1 MLNVGL
7 CGFGGLGHVHASDL
21 AAMEDVNFC
30 AVCDINPDQLKKSE
44 VKINIDIAQGGFDIT
59 KANTYLDFREML
71 ANENLDVVV
80 TALPTDIHAEYAIL
94 AMEHGCH
101 VFSEKPM
108 ALNVEQCDRM
118 IDASRRTGKLL
129 MIAQC
134 IRFWPEYEY
143 LEECVRDGRYGKLKS
158 LAMERIG
165 SIHEDGSWFN
175 DHKRSGGPTID
186 MHVHDADWARN
197 VIGKP
202 SKVCAGGVT
211 GVFGGIEDISV
222 FWMYDNGPIVSF
234 HSGWTSPGAF
244 IMSFKAAFENA
255 TLHMPGVKGPGL
267 WLSSYADPIEKQ
279 IEVRE
284 GFAYVDE
291 LRYFIDCVQG
301 KHPNTRCT
309 PESTRDSIEMAAM
322 ELEIM
327 ENGGGE
333 RILE

>member
-1 MLNVGL
+1 MLKVGL
-7 CGFGGLGHVHASDL
+7 CGFGGLGHVHASHL
-21 AAMEDVNFC
+21 ALMDDVNLC
-30 AVCDINPDQLKKSE
+30 AVCDINPEQLKKSE
-44 VKINIDIAQGGFDIT
+44 VKINIDIQQGGFDI
-59 KANTYLDFREML
+59 AAASTYLDFRDML
-71 ANENLDVVV
+71 AKEQLDVVV

-129 MIAQC
+129 MVAQC
-134 IRFWPEYEY
+134 IRFWPEYEHI
-143 LEECVRDGRYGKLKS
+143 EQCIKDERHGKLKS

-165 SIHEDGSWFN
+165 SIHPDGSWFN

-197 VIGKP
+197 IIGKP
-202 SKVCAGGVT
+202 SKVYAGGVT
-211 GVFGGIEDISV
+211 GIFGGIEDLTA
-222 FWMYDNGPIVSF
+222 FWMYNDGPIVSF
-234 HSGWTSPGAF
+234 HSGWMSPGAF
-244 IMSFKAAFENA
+244 IMTFKACFEKA
-255 TLHMPGVKGPGL
+255 TLTMPGNSGPGL
-267 WLSSYADPIEKQ
+267 WISSNEDTTEKQ

-284 GFAYVDE
+284 GSAYIDE
-291 LRYFIDCVQG
+291 LRYFIDCVLG

-309 PESTRDSIEMAAM
+309 PESTRESIAMAAM

-327 ENGGGE
+327 ENGGGGKS
-333 RILE
+333 LD